1 MAGQNLHHLFLSLH
15 VWIKCKHFLKS
26 SMVGNNILEII
37 AFYAIICV
45 CRVGALSYNLLPFF
59 ATLLV
64 ILGEH

>member
-1 MAGQNLHHLFLSLH
+1 
-15 VWIKCKHFLKS
+15 
-26 SMVGNNILEII
+26 MVGNNILEII